1 MSNPPTTPPQAPPPP
16 GPDALVRQVRL
27 YRTLALCLA
36 GLLVVGGGAFFYLR
50 HQGQPVTV
58 FVDGRPVGTVRNA
71 ATANRLITAVEQ
83 AKLGPAFAEAEP
95 IRLQKVRLER
105 AGAGAAQDP
114 DAAVQARL
122 TQALTLKVHASVILV
137 NGVPSLGLPTVDAAT
152 RTLQMVK
159 DHWAN
164 QPPASPP
171 QGTPQFVQ
179 TVTVEKR
186 AISTDK
192 LRPTPEAAAAYYWT
206 PPPAKNYTVRPGD
219 LGSRIAARNHLS
231 LGELITANPNINLNR
246 LRPGDVIH
254 IQKMP
259 QVLTVRL
266 RKVVVREEK
275 VQPNAPAA
283 VAGKERVTYLVT
295 YLNGQEVGR
304 EAQSVQIIERPQV
317 HMNL

>member
-1 MSNPPTTPPQAPPPP
+1 MTNPLTTPPQFPAPPSA
-16 GPDALVRQVRL
+16 DALARQVRL

-36 GLLVVGGGAFFYLR
+36 GLLIAGGGAFFYLR
-50 HQGQPVTV
+50 HLSQPVTV
-58 FVDGRPVGTVRNA
+58 FVDGKPVGTLRNA
-71 ATANRLITAVEQ
+71 ATANRLITAAEQ
-83 AKLGPAFAEAEP
+83 AKLGPAFADAEP

-114 DAAVQARL
+114 DAAVRARL
-122 TQALTLKVHASVILV
+122 NQTLTLKVRASVILV
-137 NGVPSLGLPTVDAAT
+137 GGVPSLGLPTPDDAT
-152 RTLQMVK
+152 RTLQIVK

-164 QPPASPP
+164 QPPTAPP
-171 QGTPQFVQ
+171 QGAPTFVQ
-179 TVTVEKR
+179 RVSIEKR

-231 LGELITANPNINLNR
+231 LSELITANPNVNLNR
-246 LRPGDVIH
+246 LHPGDVIH

-266 RKVVVREEK
+266 RKLVVSEEK
-275 VQPNAPAA
+275 VQPHAPAA

-304 EAQSVQIIERPQV
+304 EAQNVQIIERPQV

>member
-1 MSNPPTTPPQAPPPP
+1 MTNPPTTPPQAPAPP

-27 YRTLALCLA
+27 YQTLALCLA
-36 GLLVVGGGAFFYLR
+36 GLLVIGGGAFYYLR

-71 ATANRLITAVEQ
+71 VTANHLLTAVEQ
-83 AKLGPAFAEAEP
+83 AKLGPAFAGDEP

-105 AGAGAAQDP
+105 APAGASQDP
-114 DAAVQARL
+114 DATVQARL
-122 TQALTLKVHASVILV
+122 AQALTLKVRAAVILV
-137 NGVPSLGLPTVDAAT
+137 SGVPSLGLPTPDDAT

-164 QPPASPP
+164 QPPAAPP

-206 PPPAKNYTVRPGD
+206 PPPAKNYVVRPGD

-231 LGELITANPNINLNR
+231 LTELIAANPNINLNR
-246 LRPGDVIH
+246 LHPGDVIH

-266 RKVVVREEK
+266 RKVVVSVEK
-275 VQPNAPAA
+275 VQPHAPAA

>member
-1 MSNPPTTPPQAPPPP
+1 M
-16 GPDALVRQVRL
+16 RL

-36 GLLVVGGGAFFYLR
+36 GLLVVGGGTFFYLR

-95 IRLQKVRLER
+95 IRLQKVRMER
-105 AGAGAAQDP
+105 AGVGAAQDP

-122 TQALTLKVHASVILV
+122 AQALTLKVHASVILV
-137 NGVPSLGLPTVDAAT
+137 SGVPSLGLPTADEAT

-159 DHWAN
+159 DHWASL
-164 QPPASPP
+164 PPDAPP

-186 AISTDK
+186 AISTSK

-206 PPPAKNYTVRPGD
+206 PPHAKNYTVRPGD

-231 LGELITANPNINLNR
+231 LGELITANPTVNLNH

-266 RKVVVREEK
+266 RKIVVSEEK

-317 HMNL
+317 HMSL

>member
-1 MSNPPTTPPQAPPPP
+1 MSNPPTTPPEASAPP

-36 GLLVVGGGAFFYLR
+36 GLLIIGGGAFLYLR

-58 FVDGRPVGTVRNA
+58 SVDGRPVGTVRNA
-71 ATANRLITAVEQ
+71 ATANHLISAVEQ
-83 AKLGPAFAEAEP
+83 AKLGPAFAGTEP
-95 IRLQKVRLER
+95 IRLQKVRMER
-105 AGAGAAQDP
+105 AASGAAQDP

-122 TQALTLKVHASVILV
+122 AKALTLKVRASVILV
-137 NGVPSLGLPTVDAAT
+137 NDVPSLGLPTPDDAT
-152 RTLQMVK
+152 RTLQIVK

-164 QPPASPP
+164 QPPAAPP
-171 QGTPQFVQ
+171 QGAPTFVQ
-179 TVTVEKR
+179 RVSVEKR

-192 LRPTPEAAAAYYWT
+192 LRPTPEVAAAYYWT
-206 PPPAKNYTVRPGD
+206 PPPAKNYTVRSGD

-231 LGELITANPNINLNR
+231 LTELITANPNVNLNR
-246 LRPGDVIH
+246 LHPGDVIH

-266 RKVVVREEK
+266 RKVVVTEEK
-275 VQPNAPAA
+275 VQPHAPAA

-304 EAQSVQIIERPQV
+304 EAQNVQIIERPKVQ
-317 HMNL
+317 MNL

>member
-1 MSNPPTTPPQAPPPP
+1 MSNSPTPPPLAPSPP
-16 GPDALVRQVRL
+16 GADSLARQVRL

-36 GLLVVGGGAFFYLR
+36 GLLIAGGGAFFYLR

-58 FVDGRPVGTVRNA
+58 FVDGRPMGTLRNA
-71 ATANRLITAVEQ
+71 ATANRLIAAVEQ
-83 AKLGPAFAEAEP
+83 AKLGPAFANTEP

-105 AGAGAAQDP
+105 ASAGAAQDP
-114 DAAVQARL
+114 DSAVQVRL
-122 TQALTLKVHASVILV
+122 AQALTLKVRASVILV
-137 NGVPSLGLPTVDAAT
+137 GGVPSLGLPTPDGAT
-152 RTLQMVK
+152 RTLQIVK
-159 DHWAN
+159 DHWVN
-164 QPPASPP
+164 QPPAAPP
-171 QGTPQFVQ
+171 QGSPTFVQ
-179 TVTVEKR
+179 RVSIEKR

-219 LGSRIAARNHLS
+219 LGSRIAARNHIS
-231 LGELITANPNINLNR
+231 LGELITANPDVNLNR
-246 LRPGDVIH
+246 LRPGDVLH

-266 RKVVVREEK
+266 RKVVVSEEK
-275 VQPNAPAA
+275 VQPHAPAA
-283 VAGKERVTYLVT
+283 VAGRERVTYLVT

-304 EAQSVQIIERPQV
+304 EAQSVEIIERPQV